1 MNSFDNFKTQVL
13 MPLSLK
19 FDTVLIKGLDLDSFK
34 PQVSTVKKLLT
45 VSKQSLNSW
54 EILDSFKTKSP
65 QFQNPK
71 SQQFLDLKP

>member
-1 MNSFDNFKTQVL
+1 

-71 SQQFLDLKP
+71 SPQFQNPKSQQFLDLKP